1 MANSVPAPTPGYA
14 VPPVGP
20 PPRQSDGKSTLWQ
33 DLQQGVE
40 YIKFVVTVAQR
51 IRGWGNRVRF
61 VVGIVLW
68 KPILPREDR

>member
-1 MANSVPAPTPGYA
+1 MVNPASPASPGYA

-33 DLQQGVE
+33 DLQQGVA
-40 YIKFVVTVAQR
+40 YIQFVVTVARR

-68 KPILPREDR
+68 KPILPR